1 MPWKE
6 LPHTADAG
14 LEIEADSAEGLVL
27 ESAKALYSFMFGE
40 FSDLKPDQEDTI
52 KIESLDLLEL
62 FVSWLNELLYIYDVR
77 ERIFYPRDV
86 RIDLQGM
93 RLSVN
98 GNLCIPPKPVRAIKA
113 VTYGS
118 AEITTKP
125 TWRFRVYL
133 DL

>member
-62 FVSWLNELLYIYDVR
+62 FVSCLMNFFIYTTSGKEYFIR
-77 ERIFYPRDV
+77 E
-86 RIDLQGM
+86 
-93 RLSVN
+93 
-98 GNLCIPPKPVRAIKA
+98 
-113 VTYGS
+113 T
-118 AEITTKP
+118 
-125 TWRFRVYL
+125 
-133 DL
+133 